1 MPLTPFLAIIRK
13 DVQLFFSDRRA
24 VIMAFVMPIA
34 IGSFFG
40 MLFSGQRSSDEVT
53 KIPVLLV
60 DRDNSTISKS
70 IVAGI
75 AGDKNLS
82 GEAAALEEAR
92 DRVRRG
98 NATVAIIIPEGFGEA
113 AGRAFFRGTNKPQLE
128 FLYDPSHS
136 FELAMVRGLMTQ
148 HVMEAVSREMF
159 NGSQGQRVVDEALAD
174 SDAMQMPEDRKRLL
188 VQMLT
193 TIQRFN
199 HNASPSGAP
208 SSGTGAAS
216 GGGGISMPYDVREE
230 AVTARQNAGYNGFAH
245 SFAGMGLQFML
256 FAAINL
262 SIELLLERQ
271 RGLWKRLRS
280 APISKATLLGA
291 KIASSTV
298 ISSTVLLVSFAFA
311 ILIWHVRIEGSVAG
325 FVAIA
330 IASSLMAGSYG
341 LLIAALGKTPNTA
354 RGASTFATLLMV
366 MLGGAWAPTFIFP
379 RWLQRITVIVPARWA
394 VDGFD
399 AMTWRGLG
407 LDAAIMPILV
417 LLGFSLAFAA
427 IAIARFRWEE
437 A

>member
-174 SDAMQMPEDRKRLL
+174 SDAMQMPDDRKRLL

-193 TIQRFN
+193 AIQRFN

-311 ILIWHVRIEGSVAG
+311 IFIWHVRIDPDATNGLSKVSAVDTLQLRG
-325 FVAIA
+325 MDRQRFVRK
-330 IASSLMAGSYG
+330 
-341 LLIAALGKTPNTA
+341 LGDA
-354 RGASTFATLLMV
+354 
-366 MLGGAWAPTFIFP
+366 APTQLEEIV
-379 RWLQRITVIVPARWA
+379 LAVAAVIEYP
-394 VDGFD
+394 
-399 AMTWRGLG
+399 
-407 LDAAIMPILV
+407 
-417 LLGFSLAFAA
+417 
-427 IAIARFRWEE
+427 
-437 A
+437 

>member
-1 MPLTPFLAIIRK
+1 MAFTPFAAIVRK
-13 DVQLFFSDRRA
+13 DLQLFASDRRA

-40 MLFSGQRSSDEVT
+40 MLFSGARPSDEVA

-60 DRDNSTISKS
+60 DQDNSTISKD
-70 IVAGI
+70 IVEGI
-75 AGDKNLS
+75 SADKNLS
-82 GEAAALEEAR
+82 AEPVQIEQAR

-98 NATVAIIIPEGFGEA
+98 NATVAIVIPPGFGEA
-113 AGRAFFRGTNKPQLE
+113 AGRAFFRGTDKPQLD
-128 FLYDPSHS
+128 FLYDPSHGM
-136 FELAMVRGLMTQ
+136 ELAMVRGLMTQ

-159 NGSQGQRVVDEALAD
+159 NGQQGQRMIDDALKQTD
-174 SDAMQMPEDRKRLL
+174 SFQMPEDRKKLL

-193 TIQRFN
+193 SIRTFN
-199 HNASPSGAP
+199 NTVPLGGGAAAP
-208 SSGTGAAS
+208 GTG
-216 GGGGISMPYDVREE
+216 GRGGGISMPYEVHDE
-230 AVTARQNAGYNGFAH
+230 AVTARQNAAYNGFAH

-262 SIELLLERQ
+262 GIELLLERQ
-271 RGLWKRLRS
+271 LGLWKRLRG

-298 ISSTVLLVSFAFA
+298 ISSLVLFVSFAFA
-311 ILIWHVRIEGSVAG
+311 ILLWRVRIEGSVTG
-325 FVAIA
+325 FVGVALA
-330 IASSLMAGSYG
+330 ASLMAGSYG
-341 LLIAALGKTPNTA
+341 LLVASLGKTPKTA

-379 RWLQRITVIVPARWA
+379 RWLQRVTVIVPTRWA

-407 LDAAIMPILV
+407 FSAAVMPILL
-417 LLGFSLAFAA
+417 LLGFSAAFAA
-427 IAIARFRWEE
+427 VAVWRFRWEE

>member
-174 SDAMQMPEDRKRLL
+174 SDAMQMPDDRKRLL

-193 TIQRFN
+193 AIQRFN

-230 AVTARQNAGYNGFAH
+230 AVTARQNVGYNGFAH

>member
-1 MPLTPFLAIIRK
+1 MTLTPFLAIVQK
-13 DVQLFFSDRRA
+13 DLQVFLSDRRA

-40 MLFSGQRSSDEVT
+40 MLFSGQRSSDEVA
-53 KIPVLLV
+53 KVPVLVV
-60 DRDNSTISKS
+60 DQDNSTISKN

-75 AGDKNLS
+75 STDANLS
-82 GEAAALEEAR
+82 VESASVDQAR

-98 NATVAIIIPEGFGEA
+98 SAAVAIVIPAGFGDA
-113 AGRAFFRGTNKPQLE
+113 AGRAFFRGTNKPQLDL
-128 FLYDPSHS
+128 LYDPSHGM
-136 FELAMVRGLMTQ
+136 ELAMVRGLMTQ
-148 HVMEAVSREMF
+148 HVMTAVSREMF
-159 NGSQGQRVVDEALAD
+159 NGAQGQRMVDEALAQ
-174 SDAMQMPEDRKRLL
+174 SGATQMPEEQKRLF

-193 TIQRFN
+193 AIREFN
-199 HNASPSGAP
+199 NVAPPNA
-208 SSGTGAAS
+208 GAAS
-216 GGGGISMPYDVREE
+216 PGTGGTGGIALPYDVRDE
-230 AVTARQNAGYNGFAH
+230 AMTARQNAGYNGFAH

-262 SIELLLERQ
+262 AIELLLERQ
-271 RGLWKRLRS
+271 RGLWKRLRG
-280 APISKATLLGA
+280 APLSKTTLLGA

-298 ISSTVLLVSFAFA
+298 ISSMVLFVSFTFA
-311 ILIWHVRIEGSVAG
+311 IILWHVRIEGSVTG

-341 LLIAALGKTPNTA
+341 LLIASLGKTPNTA

-379 RWLQRITVIVPARWA
+379 RWLQRVTVIVPTRWA

-407 LDAAIMPILV
+407 LDAAVMPVIV

-427 IAIARFRWEE
+427 IAISRFRWEE

>member
-174 SDAMQMPEDRKRLL
+174 SDAMQMPDDRKRLL

-193 TIQRFN
+193 AIQRFN

-230 AVTARQNAGYNGFAH
+230 AVTARQNVGYNGFAH

-407 LDAAIMPILV
+407 LDAAIMPIVV

>member
-92 DRVRRG
+92 DKVRRG

-159 NGSQGQRVVDEALAD
+159 NGSEGQRMVEEALAE

-193 TIQRFN
+193 AIQRFN
-199 HNASPSGAP
+199 NNASRSGAP
-208 SSGTGAAS
+208 SSGTGAAG

-230 AVTARQNAGYNGFAH
+230 AVTARQNARYNGFAH

-262 SIELLLERQ
+262 GI
-271 RGLWKRLRS
+271 
-280 APISKATLLGA
+280 
-291 KIASSTV
+291 
-298 ISSTVLLVSFAFA
+298 
-311 ILIWHVRIEGSVAG
+311 
-325 FVAIA
+325 
-330 IASSLMAGSYG
+330 
-341 LLIAALGKTPNTA
+341 
-354 RGASTFATLLMV
+354 
-366 MLGGAWAPTFIFP
+366 
-379 RWLQRITVIVPARWA
+379 
-394 VDGFD
+394 
-399 AMTWRGLG
+399 
-407 LDAAIMPILV
+407 
-417 LLGFSLAFAA
+417 
-427 IAIARFRWEE
+427 
-437 A
+437 

>member
-174 SDAMQMPEDRKRLL
+174 SDAMQMPDDRKRLL

-193 TIQRFN
+193 AIQRFN

-230 AVTARQNAGYNGFAH
+230 AVTARQNVGYNGFAH

-311 ILIWHVRIEGSVAG
+311 ILIWHVRIEGSIAG